1 MKSVDKK
8 IKKIQQEKSDK
19 NDAVKASFEIS
30 NKIQQIV
37 SAGYSASQKTQSV
50 DERISILVNTLQN
63 AANLAIDFH
72 NKLENDIKSF
82 DVKLDILL
90 EIQKDIELELKE
102 TKNDQK
108 VTVIEESEVEIIEND
123 SDIKDEESKKK

>member
-123 SDIKDEESKKK
+123 SDIKDEE

>member
-1 MKSVDKK
+1 
-8 IKKIQQEKSDK
+8 
-19 NDAVKASFEIS
+19 
-30 NKIQQIV
+30 
-37 SAGYSASQKTQSV
+37 
-50 DERISILVNTLQN
+50 
-63 AANLAIDFH
+63 
-72 NKLENDIKSF
+72 
-82 DVKLDILL
+82 VKLDILL